1 MSVDEAMEEIVCNA
15 CERMLLNTKYAEL
28 MEKEKPNLFDAIR
41 KWLSGLR
48 DRIRKIFEGEGY
60 SRENAYK
67 EAKILWDVMDEMQE
81 IWDRAM
87 VQAQSSRLNG
97 RQQRESG
104 TDNNGWIHSSNRQ
117 EDSNF
122 SHIKEQIDEYN
133 NELNSMNVVAS
144 ATVPTNLGNFDA
156 ITKWALAELKKTG
169 YAVDRQGYG
178 TIRFGKEQLQDG
190 VRYART
196 PAEKAAFAVVDK
208 VLKRGIEI
216 GRHGNHKNRQKETV
230 TFAAP
235 VELNGIRGNM
245 AVVVNV
251 RGNNYYC
258 HRIVLPD
265 GSVFTFE
272 EKNTAVRGLGRGVT
286 DNGSLA
292 NPTSTADSGKIPQ
305 TGADVKSSIRETDD
319 GRFVA
324 VVDLTPENFKIKN
337 ADTLSAVTT
346 QEVPDGVLKVSAS
359 DAKIPQTDADVK
371 SKSKFSLRE
380 KKTPTYEELVS
391 KTPVRI
397 VDVRNGI
404 ESGTYAEMKGEV
416 LEKAIEEKWFDE
428 PHLNED
434 TNSLIFLT
442 PKSFSHAFTN
452 LTADFGEDTIRS
464 MAHIP
469 EIIKDAVLVSVN
481 EPKNNRKAETGVYTF
496 FGAINGANGIEPVKL
511 TVKEY
516 DFKSLDGMPQNI
528 RSYFNRNGIM
538 EQYDTLY
545 DTQALEV
552 IGIESIKEEPD
563 ASVRGNE
570 QSSMA
575 QDTSDSSEL
584 KVADLLELVK
594 GDAEKYIPERGG
606 QFKGS
611 SREYNYDYLAS
622 KDDMQL
628 TEVVPK
634 ERYSRSDIVAEGM
647 KNAAMFGYTNNSGNA
662 VVYIKDTDTD
672 VIVTEKSIRHGLDR
686 RINNQA
692 PVIEKL
698 GEVLSNS
705 VKVNEL
711 IPRTENTEKT
721 FVYVGAAKDTDNRLY
736 IATFIVN
743 RNTNELES
751 YDVLYAA
758 NAKKEPAALLPTSTD
773 NSAMFTGSVIS
784 ISDLLDKVN
793 KLFPDIL
800 SEDVLRHFGRTE
812 RPQGKIGE
820 NVLYSSREM
829 RDTAEEAKGRE
840 ESAAAL
846 RRENRILRE
855 RIEYWKKQSRVT
867 KEYTLRNTDTL
878 EYARELVKRLDS
890 AATSAEVNQ
899 GLQEMGAY
907 LLNAENVDWDMLWEH
922 ALTLAHTLVDD
933 ADTVIS
939 DELKLSAYQ
948 FEAHNY
954 NSEYYKYNTC
964 STVER
969 LRLCLVGKNSGDLRP
984 YKRKYHAQRPYKN
997 IRCSRNGK
1005 M

>member
-1 MSVDEAMEEIVCNA
+1 MVRSGTDIEQLAREKISESGNPNMSIGDAVEEIVCNA
-15 CERMLLNTKYAEL
+15 SERMLLNTKYAEL

-48 DRIRKIFEGEGY
+48 DRIQKIFEGEGY

-87 VQAQSSRLNG
+87 VQAQSSRLDG
-97 RQQRESG
+97 RQQNESG
-104 TDNNGWIHSSNRQ
+104 TTEG
-117 EDSNF
+117 
-122 SHIKEQIDEYN
+122 
-133 NELNSMNVVAS
+133 NS
-144 ATVPTNLGNFDA
+144 
-156 ITKWALAELKKTG
+156 
-169 YAVDRQGYG
+169 G
-178 TIRFGKEQLQDG
+178 T
-190 VRYART
+190 
-196 PAEKAAFAVVDK
+196 
-208 VLKRGIEI
+208 
-216 GRHGNHKNRQKETV
+216 
-230 TFAAP
+230 
-235 VELNGIRGNM
+235 
-245 AVVVNV
+245 
-251 RGNNYYC
+251 
-258 HRIVLPD
+258 
-265 GSVFTFE
+265 
-272 EKNTAVRGLGRGVT
+272 
-286 DNGSLA
+286 
-292 NPTSTADSGKIPQ
+292 
-305 TGADVKSSIRETDD
+305 KSSIRETDD
-319 GRFVA
+319 GEAVFYD

-346 QEVPDGVLKVSAS
+346 QKVPDGVLKVSAS
-359 DAKIPQTDADVK
+359 ETKVPQTVADVK
-371 SKSKFSLRE
+371 SKAKFSLRE

-397 VDVRNGI
+397 VDVRSGI

-481 EPKNNRKAETGVYTF
+481 EPKNSRKAESGVYTF

-528 RSYFNRNGIM
+528 RNYFNRSGIM

-563 ASVRGNE
+563 ASVKVGE
-570 QSSMA
+570 QSPRA
-575 QDTSDSSEL
+575 QDTSDSSEI

-594 GDAEKYIPERGG
+594 GDAEKYIPERGEG
-606 QFKGS
+606 FKG
-611 SREYNYDYLAS
+611 
-622 KDDMQL
+622 
-628 TEVVPK
+628 
-634 ERYSRSDIVAEGM
+634 
-647 KNAAMFGYTNNSGNA
+647 
-662 VVYIKDTDTD
+662 
-672 VIVTEKSIRHGLDR
+672 
-686 RINNQA
+686 
-692 PVIEKL
+692 
-698 GEVLSNS
+698 
-705 VKVNEL
+705 
-711 IPRTENTEKT
+711 
-721 FVYVGAAKDTDNRLY
+721 
-736 IATFIVN
+736 
-743 RNTNELES
+743 
-751 YDVLYAA
+751 
-758 NAKKEPAALLPTSTD
+758 
-773 NSAMFTGSVIS
+773 
-784 ISDLLDKVN
+784 
-793 KLFPDIL
+793 
-800 SEDVLRHFGRTE
+800 
-812 RPQGKIGE
+812 
-820 NVLYSSREM
+820 SSREM

-840 ESAAAL
+840 ESAAVL

-922 ALTLAHTLVDD
+922 ALTLAHSMTDDVDI
-933 ADTVIS
+933 VIS
-939 DELKLSAYQ
+939 DEMKAEREDFESFLKSVPVDVAPLVKAGEISYSDLKGYPIVHRKNGTSIDDLYQQLQERFGEGIFPDVPDGGDMIDNIKRYADAEVLTKKMDEVIIDKVIFYLDVLLPDKMSILPGSAP
-948 FEAHNY
+948 
-954 NSEYYKYNTC
+954 S
-964 STVER
+964 
-969 LRLCLVGKNSGDLRP
+969 GKSAAISAEGVF
-984 YKRKYHAQRPYKN
+984 
-997 IRCSRNGK
+997 S
-1005 M
+1005 

>member
-1 MSVDEAMEEIVCNA
+1 MVRSGTDIEQLAREKISESGNPNMSIDDAVEEIVCNA
-15 CERMLLNTKYAEL
+15 SERMLLNTKYAEL
-28 MEKEKPNLFDAIR
+28 MEKEKPNLFGAIR

-48 DRIRKIFEGEGY
+48 DRILKIFEGEGY

-87 VQAQSSRLNG
+87 VQAQSSRLDG

-104 TDNNGWIHSSNRQ
+104 SES
-117 EDSNF
+117 
-122 SHIKEQIDEYN
+122 
-133 NELNSMNVVAS
+133 
-144 ATVPTNLGNFDA
+144 
-156 ITKWALAELKKTG
+156 
-169 YAVDRQGYG
+169 
-178 TIRFGKEQLQDG
+178 
-190 VRYART
+190 
-196 PAEKAAFAVVDK
+196 
-208 VLKRGIEI
+208 
-216 GRHGNHKNRQKETV
+216 
-230 TFAAP
+230 
-235 VELNGIRGNM
+235 
-245 AVVVNV
+245 
-251 RGNNYYC
+251 
-258 HRIVLPD
+258 
-265 GSVFTFE
+265 GSE
-272 EKNTAVRGLGRGVT
+272 
-286 DNGSLA
+286 
-292 NPTSTADSGKIPQ
+292 SG
-305 TGADVKSSIRETDD
+305 TGADVKSK
-319 GRFVA
+319 A
-324 VVDLTPENFKIKN
+324 
-337 ADTLSAVTT
+337 
-346 QEVPDGVLKVSAS
+346 
-359 DAKIPQTDADVK
+359 
-371 SKSKFSLRE
+371 KFSLRE

-563 ASVRGNE
+563 ASVKVGE
-570 QSSMA
+570 QSPRA
-575 QDTSDSSEL
+575 QDTSDSSEI

-594 GDAEKYIPERGG
+594 GDAEKYIPERGE

-611 SREYNYDYLAS
+611 SRE
-622 KDDMQL
+622 
-628 TEVVPK
+628 T
-634 ERYSRSDIVAEGM
+634 
-647 KNAAMFGYTNNSGNA
+647 
-662 VVYIKDTDTD
+662 
-672 VIVTEKSIRHGLDR
+672 
-686 RINNQA
+686 
-692 PVIEKL
+692 
-698 GEVLSNS
+698 
-705 VKVNEL
+705 
-711 IPRTENTEKT
+711 
-721 FVYVGAAKDTDNRLY
+721 
-736 IATFIVN
+736 
-743 RNTNELES
+743 
-751 YDVLYAA
+751 
-758 NAKKEPAALLPTSTD
+758 
-773 NSAMFTGSVIS
+773 
-784 ISDLLDKVN
+784 
-793 KLFPDIL
+793 
-800 SEDVLRHFGRTE
+800 
-812 RPQGKIGE
+812 
-820 NVLYSSREM
+820 

-840 ESAAAL
+840 ESAAVL

-867 KEYTLRNTDTL
+867 KEYTLRNTDTF

-922 ALTLAHTLVDD
+922 ALTLAHSMTDDVDI
-933 ADTVIS
+933 VIS
-939 DELKLSAYQ
+939 DEMKAEREDFESFLKSVPVDVAPLVKAGEISYSDLKGYPIVHRKNGTSIDDLYQQLQERFGEGIFPDVPDGGDMIDNIKRYADAEVLTKKMHKVIIDEVIFYLDVLLPDKMSILPGSAP
-948 FEAHNY
+948 
-954 NSEYYKYNTC
+954 S
-964 STVER
+964 
-969 LRLCLVGKNSGDLRP
+969 GKSAAISAEGVF
-984 YKRKYHAQRPYKN
+984 
-997 IRCSRNGK
+997 S
-1005 M
+1005 

>member
-1 MSVDEAMEEIVCNA
+1 MIEHMVRSGTDIEQLAREKISESGNPNMSLDDAVEEIVCNA
-15 CERMLLNTKYAEL
+15 SERMLLNTKYAEL

-48 DRIRKIFEGEGY
+48 DRIQKIFEGEGY

-87 VQAQSSRLNG
+87 VQAQSSRLDG

-104 TDNNGWIHSSNRQ
+104 SES
-117 EDSNF
+117 
-122 SHIKEQIDEYN
+122 
-133 NELNSMNVVAS
+133 
-144 ATVPTNLGNFDA
+144 
-156 ITKWALAELKKTG
+156 
-169 YAVDRQGYG
+169 G
-178 TIRFGKEQLQDG
+178 TE
-190 VRYART
+190 
-196 PAEKAAFAVVDK
+196 
-208 VLKRGIEI
+208 
-216 GRHGNHKNRQKETV
+216 
-230 TFAAP
+230 
-235 VELNGIRGNM
+235 
-245 AVVVNV
+245 
-251 RGNNYYC
+251 
-258 HRIVLPD
+258 
-265 GSVFTFE
+265 
-272 EKNTAVRGLGRGVT
+272 
-286 DNGSLA
+286 
-292 NPTSTADSGKIPQ
+292 SG
-305 TGADVKSSIRETDD
+305 TGADVKSK
-319 GRFVA
+319 A
-324 VVDLTPENFKIKN
+324 
-337 ADTLSAVTT
+337 
-346 QEVPDGVLKVSAS
+346 
-359 DAKIPQTDADVK
+359 
-371 SKSKFSLRE
+371 KFSLRE

-397 VDVRNGI
+397 VDVRSGI
-404 ESGTYAEMKGEV
+404 ESGTYAEMKGEA

-481 EPKNNRKAETGVYTF
+481 EPKNSRKAESGVYTF

-528 RSYFNRNGIM
+528 RNYFNRSGIM

-563 ASVRGNE
+563 ASVKVGE
-570 QSSMA
+570 QSPRA
-575 QDTSDSSEL
+575 QDTSDSSEI

-594 GDAEKYIPERGG
+594 GDAEKYIPERGE

-721 FVYVGAAKDTDNRLY
+721 FVYVGAAKDTYNRLY

-922 ALTLAHTLVDD
+922 ALTLAHSMTDD
-933 ADTVIS
+933 ADIVIS
-939 DELKLSAYQ
+939 DEMKAEREDFESFLKSVPVDVAPLVKAGEISYSDLKGYPIVHRKNGTTVDDLYQQLQERFGEEIFPDITDGGDMIDNIKRYADAEVLTKKMHKVIIDKVLFYLDVLLPDKMSILPGSAP
-948 FEAHNY
+948 
-954 NSEYYKYNTC
+954 S
-964 STVER
+964 
-969 LRLCLVGKNSGDLRP
+969 GKSAAISAEGVF
-984 YKRKYHAQRPYKN
+984 
-997 IRCSRNGK
+997 S
-1005 M
+1005 

>member
-1 MSVDEAMEEIVCNA
+1 MVRSGADIEQLAREKISESGNPNMSKSKGELNRRRISAALSGSFGLIVLDLRQQAFVLCTRNNPNISRRNVQGSFSGADFYTDEALSAGNPCRLAKDNNDVWVKIRPIKTGAGSTSLCLDDAVEEIVCNA
-15 CERMLLNTKYAEL
+15 SERMLLNTKYAEL

-48 DRIRKIFEGEGY
+48 DRILKIFEGEGY
-60 SRENAYK
+60 NKKNAYK

-87 VQAQSSRLNG
+87 VQAQSSRLDG

-104 TDNNGWIHSSNRQ
+104 TDNNGWMHSSNRQ

-156 ITKWALAELKKTG
+156 VTKWALAELKKTG

-305 TGADVKSSIRETDD
+305 T
-319 GRFVA
+319 
-324 VVDLTPENFKIKN
+324 
-337 ADTLSAVTT
+337 
-346 QEVPDGVLKVSAS
+346 
-359 DAKIPQTDADVK
+359 DADVK
-371 SKSKFSLRE
+371 SKAKFSLRE

-481 EPKNNRKAETGVYTF
+481 EPKNNLKAENKVYTF
-496 FGAINGANGIEPVKL
+496 FGAINGVKGIEPVKL
-511 TVKEY
+511 TVKEFDY
-516 DFKSLDGMPQNI
+516 ESSNRLPRNI
-528 RSYFNRNGIM
+528 REYFEKKGRAESYNS
-538 EQYDTLY
+538 LY
-545 DTQALEV
+545 DARALEV
-552 IGIESIKEEPD
+552 INVESIKEEPD

-575 QDTSDSSEL
+575 QDTSDSSEI

-594 GDAEKYIPERGG
+594 GDAEKYIPERGEG
-606 QFKGS
+606 FKG
-611 SREYNYDYLAS
+611 
-622 KDDMQL
+622 
-628 TEVVPK
+628 
-634 ERYSRSDIVAEGM
+634 
-647 KNAAMFGYTNNSGNA
+647 
-662 VVYIKDTDTD
+662 
-672 VIVTEKSIRHGLDR
+672 
-686 RINNQA
+686 
-692 PVIEKL
+692 
-698 GEVLSNS
+698 
-705 VKVNEL
+705 
-711 IPRTENTEKT
+711 
-721 FVYVGAAKDTDNRLY
+721 
-736 IATFIVN
+736 
-743 RNTNELES
+743 
-751 YDVLYAA
+751 
-758 NAKKEPAALLPTSTD
+758 
-773 NSAMFTGSVIS
+773 
-784 ISDLLDKVN
+784 
-793 KLFPDIL
+793 
-800 SEDVLRHFGRTE
+800 
-812 RPQGKIGE
+812 
-820 NVLYSSREM
+820 SSREM

-922 ALTLAHTLVDD
+922 ALTLAHSMTDDVDI
-933 ADTVIS
+933 VIS
-939 DELKLSAYQ
+939 DEMKAEREDFESFLKSVPVDVAPLVKAGGISYSDLKGYPIVHRKNGTTVDDLYQQLQERYGEGIFPDVPDGGDMIDNIKRYADAEVLTKKIHKVIIDEAIFYLDVLLPDKMSILPGSAP
-948 FEAHNY
+948 
-954 NSEYYKYNTC
+954 S
-964 STVER
+964 
-969 LRLCLVGKNSGDLRP
+969 GKSAAISAEGVF
-984 YKRKYHAQRPYKN
+984 
-997 IRCSRNGK
+997 S
-1005 M
+1005 